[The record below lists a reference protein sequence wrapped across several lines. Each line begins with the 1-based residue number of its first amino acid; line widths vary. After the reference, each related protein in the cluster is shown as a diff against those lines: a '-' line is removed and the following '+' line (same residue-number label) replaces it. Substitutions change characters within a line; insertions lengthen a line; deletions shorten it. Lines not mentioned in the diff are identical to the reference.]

1 MDHYSA
7 LVVLALLVW
16 VAIHDAIWQKRTDKL
31 LDRLMAGNFKEYNY
45 YQTKYSKD
53 VKEVEKIRED
63 ERAKERTKPVPKTDE
78 DAENLEEAWSE
89 EEQEK

>member
-7 LVVLALLVW
+7 LVVLALLAW

-45 YQTKYSKD
+45 YKTKYPKD
-53 VKEVEKIRED
+53 VKEVEEIRKDERIK
-63 ERAKERTKPVPKTDE
+63 ERAKPPVKADQ
-78 DAENLEEAWSE
+78 DAEYLEEAWSE